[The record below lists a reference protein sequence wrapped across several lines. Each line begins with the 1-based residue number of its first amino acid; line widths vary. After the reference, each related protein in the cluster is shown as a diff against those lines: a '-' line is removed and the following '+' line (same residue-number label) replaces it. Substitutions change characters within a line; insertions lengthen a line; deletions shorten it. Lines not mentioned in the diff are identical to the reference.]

1 MNSISSLGFRSDL
14 MLLALQGSDIEQRD
28 GYLVVRTLTNPTFH
42 WGNFLLLGDA
52 PEPGSVRRWISAF
65 RREFPGADHLALGV
79 DGISG
84 DAGQADEL
92 AAERLEAE
100 CSTVLSASAI
110 RPPTTPNREAEF
122 RMLDADT
129 DADWDAALALQEANF
144 PSRYDD
150 GEFARRR
157 LSGHRELQARGHGGW
172 FGAFLG
178 DRLVSGLGIFGD
190 DSGLARYQ
198 NVDTHPDFRNR
209 GLAGTLVHFAGQYA
223 FEQLRARRLVIV
235 ADPDYTAITLYRAL
249 GFDGTETQAQLSRA
263 SE

>member
-28 GYLVVRTLTNPTFH
+28 GYLVVRTPTNPTFH

-129 DADWDAALALQEANF
+129 DADWDAALVLQEANF

-178 DRLVSGLGIFGD
+178 DRMVSGLGVFGD

-209 GLAGTLVHFAGQYA
+209 GLAGTLVHFAGQYV
-223 FEQLRARRLVIV
+223 FEHLHARRLVIV

-249 GFDGTETQAQLSRA
+249 GFDGTETQVQLSRA

>member
-1 MNSISSLGFRSDL
+1 MNSFSSLGFRSDL
-14 MLLALQGSDIEQRD
+14 MLLSLQGSDIEQRE
-28 GYLVVRTLTNPTFH
+28 GYLVVRTPTNPTFH
-42 WGNFLLLGDA
+42 WGNFLLLEDA
-52 PEPGSVRRWISAF
+52 PEAGSVRRWIDAF

-79 DGISG
+79 DGTSG
-84 DAGQADEL
+84 DAGKADEL
-92 AAERLEAE
+92 AAERLETE
-100 CSTVLSASAI
+100 RSTVLSAAAI
-110 RPPTTPNREAEF
+110 RPPARPNRDADF
-122 RMLDADT
+122 RMLDADN
-129 DADWDAALALQEANF
+129 DSDWDAALSLQEANF
-144 PSRYDD
+144 PPMDDD

-178 DRLVSGLGIFGD
+178 DRMVSGLGIFGD

-223 FEQLRARRLVIV
+223 FEQLRARSLVIV

-249 GFDGTETQAQLSRA
+249 GFDRTEIQVQLTRV